1 MADEYEELLKG
12 TENQEAATSEK
23 TTAESTADA
32 TAQPKALIT
41 AEDAEKYGLSKG
53 LIGKPQSIMFEE
65 YQNIRKVESKNA
77 QSIAALTKQV
87 GEFSEAL
94 SKKEVAQVVKEV
106 EEELP
111 DLDKFIDDNGYISDK
126 AGYNAAFKKREELRE
141 SRLKKE
147 FKTMLEEKEKE
158 REGKEGLRDKSLKQ
172 IQTERNNQKFY
183 ENLSDGLGSIYSED
197 DLTPD
202 LINKVITDYGN
213 FLDEQDKEDQA
224 NYHEIYDGKPEK
236 LAKAAIM
243 FHKAN
248 SHSKPTDDEKTK
260 ELAKKAHEKEIKK
273 LKETNKTFTGA
284 SSSARN
290 ISPKSGDNDYD
301 ELIAEAAAEI
311 RS

>member
-1 MADEYEELLKG
+1 MEYQMADEYKELLEGTEKQEDQTSKETTDKG
-12 TENQEAATSEK
+12 TIE
-23 TTAESTADA
+23 DA
-32 TAQPKALIT
+32 PAQPQVIT
-41 AEDAEKYGLSKG
+41 KEFAEKYNLSDSM
-53 LIGKPQSIMFEE
+53 IGKDFDELGKS
-65 YQNIRKVESKNA
+65 YQNLHKVESKNA

-158 REGKEGLRDKSLKQ
+158 REGKEGLRDKSLKA

-183 ENLSDGLGSIYSED
+183 ENVSDGLGSLYSED

-213 FLDEQDKEDQA
+213 FLDEQDEEDQA
-224 NYHEIYDGKPEK
+224 NYPKIDDSDSK
-236 LAKAAIM
+236 LEVKNVDFFVVVKIPLS
-243 FHKAN
+243 N
-248 SHSKPTDDEKTK
+248 
-260 ELAKKAHEKEIKK
+260 
-273 LKETNKTFTGA
+273 
-284 SSSARN
+284 R
-290 ISPKSGDNDYD
+290 
-301 ELIAEAAAEI
+301 
-311 RS
+311 

>member
-1 MADEYEELLKG
+1 MADEYEELTLG
-12 TENQEAATSEK
+12 TETQSTATSQE
-23 TTAESTADA
+23 TTATEETTDA
-32 TAQPKALIT
+32 TAQPVIPLIT

-77 QSIAALTKQV
+77 QSIAALTQKV

-111 DLDKFIDDNGYISDK
+111 DLEKFIDDNGYISDK

-147 FKTMLEEKEKE
+147 FLKMLEEKEKE
-158 REGKEGLRDKSLKQ
+158 REGKESSRDKSLKQ

-183 ENLSDGLGSIYSED
+183 ESVSEGLEGLYEE
-197 DLTPD
+197 LTPTV
-202 LINKVITDYGN
+202 INKVIEEYGA
-213 FLDEQDKEDQA
+213 FLDEQDEEDQA
-224 NYHEIYDGKPEK
+224 NYHKLYDGKPEK

-243 FHKAN
+243 YHKAN
-248 SHSKPTDDEKTK
+248 SYSKPTESDKAK
-260 ELAKKAHEKEIKK
+260 EAAKEAHEKK
-273 LKETNKTFTGA
+273 LKDLKKSNKTFTGA
-284 SSSARN
+284 SSSARDIN
-290 ISPKSGDNDYD
+290 PKSGDSDYD